1 MTFSSSHKP
10 LGSVAMTQPAPLQPP
25 SESAQPGPSPVMERH
40 PDIARLIRLFYGRA
54 REDALIGPVFEQ
66 AIHDWESHLRA
77 LTAFWAAQ
85 LRGRGSYRGQPVAA
99 HIALAQRIAPG
110 MFECWLT
117 LWRQTAQE
125 VMAPDD
131 AALLIEKAER
141 IAQVLSSAVAEK
153 RAGTPA

>member
-1 MTFSSSHKP
+1 
-10 LGSVAMTQPAPLQPP
+10 
-25 SESAQPGPSPVMERH
+25 MERH

-54 REDALIGPVFEQ
+54 RKDALIGPVFEQ
-66 AIHDWESHLRA
+66 AVHDWEAHLRA

-85 LRGRGSYRGQPVAA
+85 LRGRGTYRGQPVAA

-110 MFECWLT
+110 MFERWLT
-117 LWRQTAQE
+117 LWRQTARE

-141 IAQVLSSAVAEK
+141 IAGVLSSAVADR
-153 RAGTPA
+153 RAESPT